1 MKTLKQS
8 GKVVA
13 KIRKII
19 DKSQAQ
25 FAAMVGVSKHTIISV
40 ENGRNQ
46 LSPNL
51 VKRIRIATGA
61 QISNDKFRFEPV
73 YSHPGSKEPNK
84 LTAEA
89 LKFIRRR
96 HDGTGRNHDLYTR
109 EDFEQWR
116 ANFYPSNDET
126 ARRVFDQIKV
136 WVEYVIRAAA
146 KPGVAGNRNR
156 LPAVHQS
163 LVEWLNETLENFK
176 LFNEVEGILDA
187 ETRCEGEAGFNA
199 SSLTKPESAA
209 ELHDLKER
217 IATYGYDFAELKKF
231 CKKAA
236 PGDWIMIQTESRMIW
251 DPFTGRETIPCADW
265 KILKKRKFWLEFGYD
280 AMSRMTKI
288 PAKHFFL
295 DIPEVLEGVAKLR
308 LKSKENAARH
318 SDAYL
323 KS

>member
-1 MKTLKQS
+1 MKNPKQS

-13 KIRKII
+13 NIRKII

-46 LSPNL
+46 LSPKL
-51 VKRIRIATGA
+51 VKRIQIATGA
-61 QISNDKFRFEPV
+61 QILDDKFRFEPV

-84 LTAEA
+84 LTDEA

-96 HDGTGRNHDLYTR
+96 HDGTGRNDDLYTR

-136 WVEYVIRAAA
+136 WVEYIIRAAA
-146 KPGVAGNRNR
+146 KPGIAGNRNR

-176 LFNEVEGILDA
+176 LFNEVEVILDE
-187 ETRCEGEAGFNA
+187 ETRCLGEAGFHA
-199 SSLTKPESAA
+199 SSLTKPENAV
-209 ELHDLKER
+209 ELKELKER
-217 IATYGYDFAELKKF
+217 IAAYGYDFTELKKF

-236 PGDWIMIQTESRMIW
+236 PGDWVVIQTESRMVW
-251 DPFTGRETIPCADW
+251 DPFTGGETIPCADW

-288 PAKHFFL
+288 PQKDFFL
-295 DIPEVLEGVAKLR
+295 DFPEVLEGIEKLR
-308 LKSKENAARH
+308 LKSKENAAKH
-318 SDAYL
+318 SSAYQ